1 MKTSAAVFLCA
12 TLGLATA
19 AGAADVPAASA
30 KKAAIVVAAG
40 ATAVTPKPA
49 KSDVSATRHN
59 ASPAAVAEGFRDPYQ
74 TPLLLNAKPLKG
86 SQP

>member
-1 MKTSAAVFLCA
+1 MRMNRMSRARARTALALAVA
-12 TLGLATA
+12 GL
-19 AGAADVPAASA
+19 
-30 KKAAIVVAAG
+30 AAG